1 MGWVVRFSQL
11 SLFLFL
17 ASSAFSLPV
26 VTSVSPA
33 VSPVAGNVQV
43 TIKGTGF
50 TADARVTFGGLLAL
64 NRTVLDEG
72 TIVARTPPH
81 LPGKTYVGVQQ
92 QNGAVAFDFTFTGD
106 PSTAFERFLVP
117 VFVPPVK
124 GRFGSEF
131 RTELRLWNGS
141 EVDRLQIFGLQYPC
155 LILCPQPNLRDV
167 PIELE
172 PGARASGEE
181 FEPLGNPG
189 LFIYTRKG
197 GILGSFLRVYDV
209 SRQAAN
215 YGAEIRL
222 VHEREFKNASPLLFP
237 GVPIDPR
244 FRITLRIYSPGQ
256 SGALVSINGDEP
268 RPIELFGPTLFQPAY
283 AVFTDFPVGSG
294 VIDVS
299 VWPPMTPVGPSPPI
313 YPPPIWAFITITNN
327 DTQQITTMHPNGS

>member
-1 MGWVVRFSQL
+1 MGWLDRFPLL

-17 ASSAFSLPV
+17 TSSAFSLPV

-33 VSPVAGNVQV
+33 TSPVGGNIEV
-43 TIKGTGF
+43 TIKGSGF
-50 TADARVTFGGLLAL
+50 TSDATVTFGGQPAL
-64 NRTVLDEG
+64 VQTVLDEG
-72 TIVARTPPH
+72 TIVARTPAH

-92 QNGAVAFDFTFTGD
+92 QNGAVSFDFSFAGDPLTAFD
-106 PSTAFERFLVP
+106 RFLVP

-124 GRFGSEF
+124 GAFGSEF
-131 RTELRLWNGS
+131 RTGLRLWNGH
-141 EVDRLQIFGLQYPC
+141 EVERLRIFGLQYPC
-155 LILCPQPNLRDV
+155 AILCPQPNLGDV
-167 PIELE
+167 PVELL
-172 PGARASGEE
+172 PGARASGDG
-181 FEPLGNPG
+181 FEPLGTPG

-197 GILGSFLRVYDV
+197 ASLGSFLRVYDV
-209 SRQAAN
+209 SRNAAN
-215 YGAEIRL
+215 YGAEIRV
-222 VHEREFKNASPLLFP
+222 VHQREFQDQRPLLFP

-244 FRITLRIYSPGQ
+244 FRITLRIYSAGQ

-268 RPIELFGPTLFQPAY
+268 RPLDVYGATLFQPSY

-299 VWPPMTPVGPSPPI
+299 VSPPFPPGGISPPI